1 MNDEI
6 KNDEVLSETAPAPET
21 ESSVKG
27 ANAEKKP
34 TAAKKT
40 KKSGHG
46 GQVAEIIQDIVRP
59 LSRGRSKK
67 AAGEA
72 PTPVA
77 PRMLAAIV
85 ERGKSV
91 RFREIL
97 QKNGIFLS
105 EVFMGNGTASSDIL
119 DILGLESTEK
129 DVVISITDAEKA
141 HSMMSKLSDQ
151 LAGSVGSKGIA
162 FCMRLR
168 RRSGSHGEKGRS
180 SRRHAATRAASL
192 QRGLGQFFQ
201 RKLLVRARRG
211 GYSRAQG
218 QARRH
223 HGSA

>member
-34 TAAKKT
+34 AAAKKT

-59 LSRGRSKK
+59 LSRGRNKK

-91 RFREIL
+91 RFREIVPR
-97 QKNGIFLS
+97 G
-105 EVFMGNGTASSDIL
+105 G
-119 DILGLESTEK
+119 GL
-129 DVVISITDAEKA
+129 
-141 HSMMSKLSDQ
+141 
-151 LAGSVGSKGIA
+151 LAGGVGGAGTGLSV
-162 FCMRLR
+162 
-168 RRSGSHGEKGRS
+168 
-180 SRRHAATRAASL
+180 
-192 QRGLGQFFQ
+192 
-201 RKLLVRARRG
+201 
-211 GYSRAQG
+211 
-218 QARRH
+218 
-223 HGSA
+223 